1 MVITKAHSFSVVSDE
16 HAKKIDDKD
25 FSINHQQSSSET
37 EANQKKSEK

>member
-25 FSINHQQSSSET
+25 FSISHQQSSSET
-37 EANQKKSEK
+37 EANPKKLEK